1 MEKQLNVDQLVE
13 NSDLSYQEK
22 CKDHIVILAW
32 ANEDKRDNL
41 IISDELPFA
50 EEMASRA
57 KGTTVYEL
65 IDACCP
71 SLDPNTVKSTINK
84 VFPEGEGAHYGDYSD
99 VPEFFN
105 GDIIAD
111 LTNKINQAIK
121 LKEKLEAERTQK
133 QKEAEETGSNQ
144 PEGGNQ

>member
-1 MEKQLNVDQLVE
+1 MEKQFDVNELVE
-13 NSDLSYQEK
+13 QSDESYQEK
-22 CKDHIVILAW
+22 CKEHIVTLAW

-71 SLDPNTVKSTINK
+71 SLDPNSVQSTITK
-84 VFPEGEGAHYGDYSD
+84 VFPETDGAHYGDYSD

-105 GDIIAD
+105 GDIIDD
-111 LTNKINQAIK
+111 LTQKINEAIK
-121 LKEKLEAERTQK
+121 LKEKLEAEKAEK
-133 QKEAEETGSNQ
+133 QKEAEKTGSTE
-144 PEGGNQ
+144 PEGGKE

>member
-1 MEKQLNVDQLVE
+1 MEKQLETIKLVE
-13 NSDLSYQEK
+13 QSDIDYQEK
-22 CKDHIVILAW
+22 CKEYIVTLAW

-41 IISDELPFA
+41 IIVDELPFA

-71 SLDPNTVKSTINK
+71 SLDPAAVKSTIQK

-105 GDIIAD
+105 GDIIED
-111 LTNKINQAIK
+111 LTNKINEAIK
-121 LKEKLEAERTQK
+121 LKEKLEAERS
-133 QKEAEETGSNQ
+133 QKEAEDFGSNE
-144 PEGGNQ
+144 PNGGNQ